1 MFIVTTKLSARKL
14 LCGAAALAAV
24 LLGIHVTT
32 NLAGDVSA
40 LETLAA
46 GSAAE
51 ESAEGATTQS
61 GQGDKL
67 DSSDERVSYLSQCGW
82 EVDPDSCVVQEVMI
96 PSDFDDTYQ
105 RYVQLQSQQGFDLEK
120 YRGKRV
126 KLVTY
131 TVSNPPD
138 GTELE
143 ANLLLSKNRVIAGD
157 ITNLADGG
165 TAYGLMDDI
174 PAAQDEETGEE

>member
-14 LCGAAALAAV
+14 LCGAAALAAG
-24 LLGIHVTT
+24 LLGMHVTT
-32 NLAGDVSA
+32 DLAGEVSA
-40 LETLAA
+40 LEALAA

-51 ESAEGATTQS
+51 DSTAQTGKSE
-61 GQGDKL
+61 KL
-67 DSSDERVSYLSQCGW
+67 DGKDDWVNYLSQCGW
-82 EVDPDSCVVQEVMI
+82 EADPDSCIVQEVMI

-131 TVSNPPD
+131 TVLDPPD

-174 PAAQDEETGEE
+174 PAAEDGNEEE